1 MLGFGREGIRLYNIG
16 MSAKLSVL
24 MITKNAAETLEKS
37 LASVKKIADE
47 IIIVDSKSTDRT
59 VEIAKNYLAK
69 VYIKE
74 FTDIGKQRMFGLSKA
89 SGKWVLILD
98 CDEIVSERLMHEIK
112 SKVDNTRIKIN
123 GYYIPYQ
130 NFFLG
135 QPLQFGGE
143 DYKMLRLFR
152 RIKLSIR
159 PSLVH
164 NRMDVKDIKTGYL
177 KGKIFHHSYRSIF
190 QMFSK
195 FTDYGFRMAREKYIV
210 GEKSSLKKIFLYPP
224 HLFWARFI
232 KDKGFEDG
240 LFRIPLDMLFAY
252 MEFVTYIFLAYLNIK
267 NAKLRIPSILK
278 SRSARK
284 MTVKKLKI

>member
-1 MLGFGREGIRLYNIG
+1 

-37 LASVKKIADE
+37 LASIKKIADE

-69 VYIKE
+69 VFVKE
-74 FTDIGKQRMFGLSKA
+74 FTDIGKQRLYGLSKA
-89 SGKWVLILD
+89 TGKWVLILD
-98 CDEIVSERLMHEIK
+98 CDEIVSERLMNEIK
-112 SKVDNTRIKIN
+112 SKIDNTRIKIN

-130 NFFLG
+130 NFFLDK
-135 QPLQFGGE
+135 PLQYGGE

-152 RIKLSIR
+152 RVKLNIK

-164 NRMDVKDIKTGYL
+164 NKIEVKDEKTGYL
-177 KGKIFHHSYRSIF
+177 KGKIFHHSYRSFF

-195 FTDYGFRMAREKYIV
+195 FTDYGIRMGKEKFLT
-210 GEKSSLKKIFLYPP
+210 GEKSSFKKIFIYPA
-224 HLFWARFI
+224 HMFWARFI

-240 LFRIPLDMLFAY
+240 FFRIPLDLLFAY
-252 MEFVTYIFLAYLNIK
+252 MEFMTYITLFILNIK
-267 NAKLRIPSILK
+267 N
-278 SRSARK
+278 
-284 MTVKKLKI
+284 KKLK